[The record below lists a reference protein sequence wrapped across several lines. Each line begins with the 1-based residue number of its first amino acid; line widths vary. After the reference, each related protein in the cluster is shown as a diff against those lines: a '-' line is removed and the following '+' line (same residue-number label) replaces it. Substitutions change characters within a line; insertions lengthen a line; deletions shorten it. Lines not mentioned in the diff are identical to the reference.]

1 MITRARITAL
11 TAVALLCGAA
21 VAHAQAPAAID
32 AALKAAH
39 EKYKNLKEGKNA
51 DYIPALA
58 KVDSKIYGIA
68 LSRVP
73 HQCGRQRRCVP
84 RQHGTEFLK
93 AEGQCC

>member
-1 MITRARITAL
+1 MITRARIVAL

-39 EKYKNLKEGKNA
+39 EKYENLKEGKNA
-51 DYIPALA
+51 DYILALA

-68 LSRVP
+68 LSRGFRINAGGNGDVF
-73 HQCGRQRRCVP
+73 HANM
-84 RQHGTEFLK
+84 ELNF
-93 AEGQCC
+93 